1 MIIPQNKSYKADSKT
16 KIVITIL
23 NLFFLFF
30 VLGNLTFSKKFY
42 LQFAS

>member
-1 MIIPQNKSYKADSKT
+1 MIIPQNKCYKADSKDKDCNRYT
-16 KIVITIL
+16 KFL
-23 NLFFLFF
+23 FLFF